1 MRLCIVGGGLQGM
14 EATYLAKRA
23 KIETVVVDRNPR
35 APALSM
41 GDESVVM
48 DVVSE
53 EARATRIYSDCDAV
67 IPTNEDMR
75 TLRSMVKLFRGLEVP
90 LIHDQSSYEITSSKL
105 SSNELMERL
114 SIPMPS
120 PWPECGFPVVIKPS
134 RSSGSHGVYRANG
147 PKQLSE
153 GKRLAKRYG
162 HDYIIQ
168 EFVDGPSISMEVIS
182 NGYEAV
188 PMITTQLYFDETF
201 DCKMVCSPARV
212 ERTVADCFRGISEKI
227 AAGIGLKGI
236 MDVEAMVS
244 GHVPKVIEIDA
255 RLPSQTPSA
264 IFHSHGVNMV
274 EVLVRMFV
282 NSGPPRVSIG
292 RGRSAIYEHVMVKDG
307 ILSSRGEG
315 IMRMADKPRVVEGLF
330 GADVVITDYEP
341 GKETWVA
348 TLICTGSTPRRALEK
363 RENCLDTIMVENGI
377 FDYYDSHPHHHPLH
391 QNYQQRLWGDV
402 YH

>member
-14 EATYLAKRA
+14 EAAYLAKRA
-23 KIETVVVDRNPR
+23 KIETVVIDRNPR

-48 DVVSE
+48 DVVSK

-75 TLRSMVKLFRGLEVP
+75 TLRSMVQLFRGLEVP
-90 LIHDQSSYEITSSKL
+90 LIHDQSSYEVTFSKL
-105 SSNELMERL
+105 SSDELMERL

-134 RSSGSHGVYRANG
+134 RSSGSHGIYRANS
-147 PKQLSE
+147 PRQLRE
-153 GKRLAKRYG
+153 GKRLAKRYD

-168 EFVDGPSISMEVIS
+168 EFVDGPSISIEVIS
-182 NGYEAV
+182 NGDEVV

-212 ERTVADCFRGISEKI
+212 EGTVDDCFRSISERI
-227 AAGIGLKGI
+227 AAGLGLKGI

-244 GHVPKVIEIDA
+244 GHIPKVIEIDA

-264 IFHSHGVNMV
+264 VFHSHRVNMV
-274 EVLVRMFV
+274 EVLVEMFV
-282 NSGPPRVSIG
+282 NGGPPRVRTG
-292 RGRSAIYEHVMVKDG
+292 RERSAIYEHVMVKDG
-307 ILSSRGEG
+307 ILSFRGEG
-315 IMRMADKPRVVEGLF
+315 IMRMADNPRVVENLF
-330 GADVVITDYEP
+330 GADVMITDYEP
-341 GKETWVA
+341 RKKSWVA
-348 TLICTGSTPRRALEK
+348 TIICTGSTPRRALEK

-377 FDYYDSHPHHHPLH
+377 FDCYDSHPRLTH